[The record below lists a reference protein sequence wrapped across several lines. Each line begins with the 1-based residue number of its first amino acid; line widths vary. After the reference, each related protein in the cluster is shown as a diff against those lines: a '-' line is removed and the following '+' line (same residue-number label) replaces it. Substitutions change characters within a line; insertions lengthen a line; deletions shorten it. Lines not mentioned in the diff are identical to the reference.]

1 MSTTRTRTP
10 RESLA
15 GTRLHGLDALRAG
28 ALLLGIVLHSILPFM
43 PGMPWLVID
52 SQQSDAASAT
62 AYVIH
67 LFRMPLFMMLAGYF
81 ARMSLHRRGTR
92 SFVADRL
99 RRVALPLVVFWP
111 LALGSLIA
119 LVLIGVVA
127 GVTPSEP
134 LQDGGGSGGLL
145 QFLDD
150 PAHLWF
156 LWVLLEIYLIILV
169 VRAVAR
175 RLLGPDRATTV
186 AERAGAALAG
196 PAGVLLAAV
205 PFAVTMVLQ
214 IAMTSDDALGVVL
227 DAGIANPMSFV
238 PEPIG
243 LIAYTGAFAVGWAFH
258 ARPDSLAQVG
268 RRRWPY
274 LTVGIITVAGGFLL
288 ADPALNPPALLAAPV
303 FAVAAWC
310 LIYALLGLAVRFL
323 SDERPAVRYLADAS
337 YWMYIAHLP
346 LLVALE
352 IPLADLDWPIAVK
365 LLLTWVVAGVLL
377 ILSYH
382 LLVRSTWIGRM
393 FNGRKHPFT
402 WPPLRRRPAP
412 SPDTA

>member
-1 MSTTRTRTP
+1 MSTTRTGTP
-10 RESLA
+10 QESLA

-28 ALLLGIVLHSILPFM
+28 ALLLGIVLHSILPFV
-43 PGMPWLVID
+43 PGMPWLVVD
-52 SQQSDAASAT
+52 SRQSDAANAT

-81 ARMSLHRRGTR
+81 ARMSLHRHGTR

-99 RRVALPLVVFWP
+99 RRIALPLVVFWP
-111 LALGSLIA
+111 VTLGSLIA
-119 LVLIGVVA
+119 LVLIGVVV

-134 LQDGGGSGGLL
+134 PQDGGGSGGLL

-156 LWVLLEIYLIILV
+156 LWVLLEIYLIVLV
-169 VRAVAR
+169 VRAMAHR
-175 RLLGPDRATTV
+175 FLGPDRAATF

-205 PFAVTMVLQ
+205 PFAVTMLLQ
-214 IAMTSDDALGVVL
+214 IAMTSGDASEVVFL
-227 DAGIANPMSFV
+227 DGGIENPMSFV
-238 PEPIG
+238 PEPVG

-258 ARPDSLAQVG
+258 ARPDALAQVG

-274 LTVGIITVAGGFLL
+274 LTVGIITATGGFLL
-288 ADPALNPPALLAAPV
+288 TDPALNPPALLAAAV

-310 LIYALLGLAVRFL
+310 LIYALLGLALRFL

-346 LLVALE
+346 LVVALE
-352 IPLADLDWPIAVK
+352 IPLADLDWPIAAK
-365 LLLTWVVAGVLL
+365 LLLTWAVAGVLL

-393 FNGRKHPFT
+393 LNGRKYPFT
-402 WPPLRRRPAP
+402 WPPLR
-412 SPDTA
+412 